1 MRKQLSISVVIIIAT
16 FWLVWPVS
24 FAKTGPAIPQI
35 VYTVKFSAPET
46 HYAEIEATI
55 PVENRAASVEVMMP
69 IWTPGFYRV
78 EDYASRVEGITAH
91 SPDGKTLQIEQPKK
105 NRWNIQTNGA
115 SQVIVSYRLLCNGR
129 SVTTNSVGDDLAII
143 NPGAAFMTLVEQ
155 IHRPSEVQLELPSK
169 WKASMS
175 GLESTPDGN
184 PNHYKAED
192 YDTLVDS
199 PIVAGNFTV
208 HEFDVDSSKNYVV
221 DAGAVGQ
228 WDTNL
233 AAQDLEKIVREN
245 RRFWGFLPYKKY
257 VFLNM
262 FRAGGGGLEHK
273 ASTLLTSSSARNTAP
288 TLSWL
293 SFVSHEYFH
302 LFNVKRLRPIEL
314 GPFDYE
320 NPPHT
325 SSLWISEGLTT
336 YYGDMMVV
344 RSGLGST
351 QDLLQLLSSNISQLQ
366 NSPGRL
372 VQTLDQSSLDVWSS
386 GTSGVGRDNST
397 TVSYYVKGPV
407 VGLLL
412 DAKIRHVTNGKK
424 SLDDLMKLA
433 YKRYSGDHGF
443 TAAQFRE
450 TGEEVAGTDLKEWF
464 RKALAST
471 EEMDYSEMLDWFGL
485 RMVVTDSKPSIKVW
499 KLEIRDDATDT
510 QKSHLLNLTGQTGK

>member
-1 MRKQLSISVVIIIAT
+1 MRKRLSICAVFVLAA
-16 FWLVWPVS
+16 FWLIWPAAA
-24 FAKTGPAIPQI
+24 AKTGSATLPII
-35 VYTVKFSAPET
+35 YTVRFSAPET
-46 HYAEIEATI
+46 HYAEIEIQI
-55 PVENRAASVEVMMP
+55 PTGNQPFIETMMP

-78 EDYASRVEGITAH
+78 EDYAARVEGISAH
-91 SPDGKTLQIEQPKK
+91 TSDGRALTIDQPKK
-105 NRWNIQTNGA
+105 NRWRIQTNGA
-115 SQVIVSYRLLCNGR
+115 ARVIVSYRLLCNGR
-129 SVTTNSVGDDLAII
+129 SVTTNSVSDDLAIL
-143 NPGAAFMTLVEQ
+143 NGGAAFVTLVEQ
-155 IHRPSEVQLELPSK
+155 IHRPNEVRLELPAK
-169 WKASMS
+169 WKGSMS
-175 GLESTPDGN
+175 GLDLASDGN

-199 PIVAGNFTV
+199 PIVAGNLAI
-208 HEFDVDSSKNYVV
+208 HEFDIEGSKNYVV

-228 WDTNL
+228 WDGNL
-233 AAQDLEKIVREN
+233 AATDLEKIVREN

-257 VFLNM
+257 VFLNI

-273 ASTLLTSSSARNTAP
+273 NSTLLTSSTARTTTP

-344 RSGLGST
+344 RSGLGNT
-351 QDLLQLLSSNISQLQ
+351 RDLLEMLSSNISQLQ

-372 VQTLDQSSLDVWSS
+372 VQTLSQSSLDVWSS

-412 DAKIRHVTNGKK
+412 DAKIRCVTNGKK
-424 SLDDLMKLA
+424 SLDDLIRLA

-443 TAAQFRE
+443 TADQFRQ
-450 TGEEVAGTDLKEWF
+450 TAEEVSGTDLKEWF
-464 RKALAST
+464 RKTLAST
-471 EEMDYSEMLDWFGL
+471 EELDYSEMLDWFGL
-485 RMVVTDSKPSIKVW
+485 RLSVTDAKSSAKIW
-499 KLEIRDDATDT
+499 KLEIRDDATDV
-510 QKSHLLNLTGQTGK
+510 QKSHLLNLTGQTGH